1 MRIPLIGFVGK
12 SPYSIS
18 GISNDGGF
26 CLEIYNKQKNTSLM
40 LATKNYWNEYNKPA
54 NEKHVNLNL
63 ILMYLAVLITVIIS
77 VSLTTMNLLALNHK
91 EPMGYLELYIRIFL
105 QPIAYYAI
113 IFYTLRW
120 IEGIIFLSFFKDFR
134 QWHACEHKSIVLL
147 KAELEPTVENLK
159 SCPMTLMNCGV
170 VIGGTVLMAFN
181 VLLGFMAI
189 NNLFSPEAE
198 IALIT
203 IELTIFTSYLFFRVT
218 ISAQIEKLSLI
229 YPILA
234 LPAAALPLLAQKLL
248 TLKEP
253 SDEKLAQT
261 AAELKRFVEFNT
273 SFFENPD

>member
-63 ILMYLAVLITVIIS
+63 ILLYLAVLITVIIS

-170 VIGGTVLMAFN
+170 AIDGTVLMAFN

-189 NNLFSPEAE
+189 NNLFPPEVE